1 MESYS
6 MDGVMA
12 IDMGTSNSCCVIWQG
27 DHPEVVNEQNGD
39 TVPSVVYVKD
49 GDMVFGTA
57 AEKQKGKPNC
67 LYEFKRILGL
77 NYNNP
82 LTQLYKEGWPFK
94 VEDVNGDN
102 IPRFIVDLTTG
113 RAEFTAGDMYA
124 VFIGYFKEL
133 AEKKAGHEITHVVLT
148 VPAHFNDIQ
157 RIQVKEAAES
167 LGLTV
172 IQLLNEPTAA
182 ALAYSVGN
190 YINHQKILVYDLGGG
205 TFDVTVMN
213 IDDKYEVLSS
223 TGDIHLGGADFTR
236 IMEGLIEDAI
246 REQMGADYQINEKQK
261 KKLMKSAE
269 KAKIELSTTMINADI
284 DVSEIVDDMPSVNI
298 SLAMFQ
304 KAIEPELQR
313 ALSTVTE
320 ALEAAKLGKED
331 INSVILIGGSS
342 YIPRIK
348 SDMEAFFPNAKMLE
362 SINRHTAVA
371 QGALYYAAI
380 KEGTVTSAQLFPEV
394 VSKEVAAGYVH
405 NLEDQASAT
414 PAQPVIPMPVPPV
427 QPVTP
432 VVPVPPTP
440 VPPTKPVQPIFMITG
455 VVAHHYV
462 LEQANDSV
470 YILIT
475 AGRPFGAKKEL
486 QLETMTDYQ
495 EEISIRI
502 AQGNNPHFSQ
512 NKYYCHLSIKDIPA
526 LPKGEVKVTL
536 SMKVN
541 KNGFVDFSA
550 ITDEGQ
556 PAEIE
561 MKNPLLQ
568 SAEAIRDNLEKIKKL
583 LAENKIKAAL
593 RGYNKELEKA
603 KKSLEKQGG
612 VMPAWLEE
620 EREWAQQPH
629 SAEEYRARRDSLKE
643 RMKNLPPVTPSTS
656 IPPPPPPP
664 GLDESISSI
673 PPPPSGLDE
682 SISSSY
688 VPVLSPVDA
697 IPLPPPV
704 DGDIPPLPL
713 DGDIPP
719 PPGLP
724 NPIPQAPFFPPSLP
738 ALPEN
743 MPLDPTP
750 MDNPIPPPPPPPA
763 PSARIPDIPFPHSD
777 TSMIP
782 PPPPPMIS
790 PVS

>member
-1 MESYS
+1 

-27 DHPEVVNEQNGD
+27 DKPEIVSDQNED
-39 TVPSVVYVKD
+39 FVPSVVFVND
-49 GDMVFGTA
+49 GNMVFGTA
-57 AEKQKGKPNC
+57 AERKKGVPNC

-94 VEDVNGDN
+94 VEDVDGDD

-133 AEKKAGHEITHVVLT
+133 AERKAGHEITHVVLT

-157 RIQVKEAAES
+157 RLQVKEAAES
-167 LGLTV
+167 CGLTV
-172 IQLLNEPTAA
+172 IQLMNEPTAA
-182 ALAYSVGN
+182 VLAYSVDN
-190 YINHQKILVYDLGGG
+190 DINHQKVLVYDLGGG

-213 IDDKYEVLSS
+213 IDNKYEVLSS

-261 KKLMKSAE
+261 KKLMKCAE
-269 KAKIELSTTMINADI
+269 KAKCELSTTMINADV
-284 DVSEIVDDMPSVNI
+284 DVSEIVDGTCFVNI

-342 YIPRIK
+342 YIPKIK
-348 SDMEAFFPNAKMLE
+348 SDMEAFFPNAKLLE

-380 KEGTVTSAQLFPEV
+380 KAGAVTSAQLFPEM
-394 VSKEVAAGYVH
+394 VSEEVAAGYVH
-405 NLEDQASAT
+405 NLEDQAS
-414 PAQPVIPMPVPPV
+414 
-427 QPVTP
+427 VTTDP
-432 VVPVPPTP
+432 LDTD
-440 VPPTKPVQPIFMITG
+440 IFISIG
-455 VVAHHYV
+455 LVADHYV

-541 KNGFVDFSA
+541 ESGYVNFSA

-561 MKNPLLQ
+561 MKNPLLKT
-568 SAEAIRDNLEKIKKL
+568 AETIKRNLEKIKKL
-583 LAENKIKAAL
+583 LEENKIKAAL

-629 SAEEYRARRDSLKE
+629 SVEEYRARCESLVE
-643 RMKNLPPVTPSTS
+643 RMKNLPPVTTPTS

-664 GLDESISSI
+664 GLDSSISSIPPPPPGLNESISSI
-673 PPPPSGLDE
+673 PPPPPPGLDE
-682 SISSSY
+682 SMSSSY
-688 VPVLSPVDA
+688 APVLSPVGA
-697 IPLPPPV
+697 IPLPLG
-704 DGDIPPLPL
+704 GDIPQ
-713 DGDIPP
+713 D
-719 PPGLP
+719 
-724 NPIPQAPFFPPSLP
+724 PFFPPP
-738 ALPEN
+738 PPTPEN
-743 MPLDPTP
+743 TPLDPTP
-750 MDNPIPPPPPPPA
+750 LDNPIPPPPPPPA

>member
-1 MESYS
+1 MLF
-6 MDGVMA
+6 G
-12 IDMGTSNSCCVIWQG
+12 
-27 DHPEVVNEQNGD
+27 
-39 TVPSVVYVKD
+39 SV
-49 GDMVFGTA
+49 

-94 VEDVNGDN
+94 VEDVDGDD
-102 IPRFIVDLTTG
+102 IPRFIVDFPSG
-113 RAEFTAGDMYA
+113 RAEFTAGVMYA
-124 VFIGYFKEL
+124 VFIGYFKQL

-172 IQLLNEPTAA
+172 IQLINEPTAA
-182 ALAYSVGN
+182 ALAYSVEN
-190 YINHQKILVYDLGGG
+190 SLNHQKVLVYDLGGG

-213 IDDKYEVLSS
+213 IDSKYEVLASE
-223 TGDIHLGGADFTR
+223 GDIHLGGADFTR

-246 REQMGADYQINEKQK
+246 RDQMGGDYQIDEKQK
-261 KKLMKSAE
+261 KKLMKRAE
-269 KAKIELSTTMINADI
+269 DAKIALSSGLINTDV
-284 DVSEIVDDMPSVNI
+284 DVSDIVDYMPSVNI

-304 KAIEPELQR
+304 MAIEPELQR

-320 ALEAAKLGKED
+320 ALEAARLTKED

-380 KEGTVTSAQLFPEV
+380 KKGVVTSAKLFPEV
-394 VSKEVAAGYVH
+394 VSEEVAAGYVH
-405 NLEDQASAT
+405 NLEDQASVLPAQPAQ
-414 PAQPVIPMPVPPV
+414 PAQPVIPPESAFRDIGLVPE
-427 QPVTP
+427 
-432 VVPVPPTP
+432 
-440 VPPTKPVQPIFMITG
+440 
-455 VVAHHYV
+455 HYV

-512 NKYYCHLSIKDIPA
+512 NEYYCHLSIKDIPA
-526 LPKGEVKVTL
+526 LPRGEVKVTL

-561 MKNPLLQ
+561 MKNPLLET
-568 SAEAIRDNLEKIKKL
+568 ADAIKNNLESIYKL

-593 RGYNKELEKA
+593 RDYNKELEKV

-620 EREWAQQPH
+620 EREWAQQQH

-656 IPPPPPPP
+656 IPPPPPPPGLDSSISSIPPPPPP

-724 NPIPQAPFFPPSLP
+724 NPIPQDPFFPPSLP

-750 MDNPIPPPPPPPA
+750 LDNPIPPPPPPA
-763 PSARIPDIPFPHSD
+763 LGSSIPDIPFPHSD

-790 PVS
+790 LVS

>member
-1 MESYS
+1 MIAVATQAIGFRRALKGTVYFTYFPFQMESYS

-94 VEDVNGDN
+94 VEDVDGDD

-172 IQLLNEPTAA
+172 IQLINEPTAA
-182 ALAYSVGN
+182 ALAYSVEN
-190 YINHQKILVYDLGGG
+190 SLNHQKVLVYDLGGG

-213 IDDKYEVLSS
+213 IDNKYEVLSS
-223 TGDIHLGGADFTR
+223 KGDIHLGGADFTR

-261 KKLMKSAE
+261 KKLMKCAE
-269 KAKIELSTTMINADI
+269 KAKIELSTGLLNTDI
-284 DVSEIVDDMPSVNI
+284 DVSEIVDDMPSVSI
-298 SLAMFQ
+298 SLAMFH
-304 KAIEPELQR
+304 KAIEPELKR

-342 YIPRIK
+342 LIPRIK
-348 SDMEAFFPNAKMLE
+348 TDMEAFFPNAKMLE

-380 KEGTVTSAQLFPEV
+380 KAGTVTSAQLFPEV
-394 VSKEVAAGYVH
+394 VSEEVAAGYVH
-405 NLEDQASAT
+405 NLEDQAS
-414 PAQPVIPMPVPPV
+414 
-427 QPVTP
+427 VTP
-432 VVPVPPTP
+432 VVPVPP
-440 VPPTKPVQPIFMITG
+440 VKPVEHVKPITEACQGIG
-455 VVAHHYV
+455 LVPVHYV

-470 YILIT
+470 CILIT

-502 AQGNNPHFSQ
+502 AQGNNPRFSQ
-512 NKYYCHLSIKDIPA
+512 NEYYCHLSIKDIPA

-541 KNGFVDFSA
+541 KNGYVDFSA

-561 MKNPLLQ
+561 MKNPLLEE
-568 SAEAIRDNLEKIKKL
+568 AEAIKRNLEKIKKL
-583 LAENKIKAAL
+583 LEENKIKAAL
-593 RGYNKELEKA
+593 RDYNKELEKA

-629 SAEEYRARRDSLKE
+629 SVEEYRARRESLVE
-643 RMKNLPPVTPSTS
+643 RMKNLPPVTTPTS
-656 IPPPPPPP
+656 
-664 GLDESISSI
+664 
-673 PPPPSGLDE
+673 
-682 SISSSY
+682 
-688 VPVLSPVDA
+688 
-697 IPLPPPV
+697 IPLPPPLY
-704 DGDIPPLPL
+704 GDIPPLPL
-713 DGDIPP
+713 GGDIP
-719 PPGLP
+719 
-724 NPIPQAPFFPPSLP
+724 QDPFFPPPPP
-738 ALPEN
+738 APVNTPLDPIPQDPFFPPPPPTPEN
-743 MPLDPTP
+743 TPLDPTP
-750 MDNPIPPPPPPPA
+750 LDNPIPPPTPPPA
-763 PSARIPDIPFPHSD
+763 PSARIPEIPFLHSD

>member
-1 MESYS
+1 
-6 MDGVMA
+6 
-12 IDMGTSNSCCVIWQG
+12 
-27 DHPEVVNEQNGD
+27 
-39 TVPSVVYVKD
+39 
-49 GDMVFGTA
+49 MVFGTA
-57 AEKQKGKPNC
+57 AERMKGVPNC

-94 VEDVNGDN
+94 VEDVDGDD

-133 AEKKAGHEITHVVLT
+133 AERKAGHEITHVVLT

-157 RIQVKEAAES
+157 RLQVKEAAES
-167 LGLTV
+167 CGLTV
-172 IQLLNEPTAA
+172 IQLMNEPTAA
-182 ALAYSVGN
+182 VLAYSVDN
-190 YINHQKILVYDLGGG
+190 DINHQKVLVYDLGGG

-213 IDDKYEVLSS
+213 IDNKYEVLSS

-261 KKLMKSAE
+261 KKLMKCAE
-269 KAKIELSTTMINADI
+269 KAKCELSTTMINADV
-284 DVSEIVDDMPSVNI
+284 DVSEIVDGTCFVNI

-348 SDMEAFFPNAKMLE
+348 TDMEAFFPNAKLLE

-380 KEGTVTSAQLFPEV
+380 KTGTVTSAKLFPEM
-394 VSKEVAAGYVH
+394 VSEEVAAGYVH
-405 NLEDQASAT
+405 NLEDQAS
-414 PAQPVIPMPVPPV
+414 
-427 QPVTP
+427 VT
-432 VVPVPPTP
+432 TDQLD
-440 VPPTKPVQPIFMITG
+440 TDIFISIG
-455 VVAHHYV
+455 LVADHYV

-541 KNGFVDFSA
+541 ESGYVNFSA

-568 SAEAIRDNLEKIKKL
+568 SAETIKRNLEKIKKL
-583 LAENKIKAAL
+583 LEENKIKAAL
-593 RGYNKELEKA
+593 RDYNKELEKA

-629 SAEEYRARRDSLKE
+629 SVEEYRARRESLVE
-643 RMKNLPPVTPSTS
+643 RMKNLPPVTPSPFIPPPPPPPGLDSSISS
-656 IPPPPPPP
+656 IPPPPPDLNESISSIPPPPPP
-664 GLDESISSI
+664 GLDESISS
-673 PPPPSGLDE
+673 SCF
-682 SISSSY
+682 
-688 VPVLSPVDA
+688 PVFSPVGA
-697 IPLPPPV
+697 IPLPLG
-704 DGDIPPLPL
+704 GDIPQ
-713 DGDIPP
+713 D
-719 PPGLP
+719 
-724 NPIPQAPFFPPSLP
+724 PFFPPPPP
-738 ALPEN
+738 APVN
-743 MPLDPTP
+743 TPLDPIP

-763 PSARIPDIPFPHSD
+763 PGARIPEIPFPHSD
-777 TSMIP
+777 TSMVP
-782 PPPPPMIS
+782 PPLPTIS

>member
-1 MESYS
+1 
-6 MDGVMA
+6 
-12 IDMGTSNSCCVIWQG
+12 
-27 DHPEVVNEQNGD
+27 
-39 TVPSVVYVKD
+39 
-49 GDMVFGTA
+49 MVFGTA
-57 AEKQKGKPNC
+57 AERKKGVPNC

-94 VEDVNGDN
+94 VEDVDGDN
-102 IPRFIVDLTTG
+102 IPRFIVDFPSG
-113 RAEFTAGDMYA
+113 RAEFTAGVMYA

-133 AEKKAGHEITHVVLT
+133 AEKKAGHKITHVVLT

-182 ALAYSVGN
+182 ALAYSVEN
-190 YINHQKILVYDLGGG
+190 SLNHQKVLVYDLGGG

-223 TGDIHLGGADFTR
+223 EGDIHLGGADFTR
-236 IMEGLIEDAI
+236 IMEGLFEDAI

-261 KKLMKSAE
+261 KTLMKCAE
-269 KAKIELSTTMINADI
+269 EAKIELSTGVLSTYV
-284 DVSEIVDDMPSVNI
+284 DVSEIMDVPSVNI

-320 ALEAAKLGKED
+320 ALEAAKLTKDD
-331 INSVILIGGSS
+331 ISSVILIGGSS

-348 SDMEAFFPNAKMLE
+348 SDMQAFFPNAKMLE

-380 KEGTVTSAQLFPEV
+380 KAGVVTSAQLFPEV
-394 VSKEVAAGYVH
+394 VSEEVAAGYVH
-405 NLEDQASAT
+405 NLEDQASA
-414 PAQPVIPMPVPPV
+414 PPPKPVL
-427 QPVTP
+427 P
-432 VVPVPPTP
+432 VVPDPSVKPNTEDFTGTGLVPE
-440 VPPTKPVQPIFMITG
+440 
-455 VVAHHYV
+455 HYV
-462 LEQANDSV
+462 LEQADDSV

-486 QLETMTDYQ
+486 QLETITDYQ

-502 AQGNNPHFSQ
+502 AQGNNPRFSQ
-512 NKYYCHLSIKDIPA
+512 NMYYCHLSIKDIPA

-541 KNGFVDFSA
+541 KNGYVDFSA

-561 MKNPLLQ
+561 MKNPLLK
-568 SAEAIRDNLEKIKKL
+568 SAETIKRNLEKIKKL

-593 RGYNKELEKA
+593 RDYNKELEKA

-629 SAEEYRARRDSLKE
+629 SVEEYRARRESLVE
-643 RMKNLPPVTPSTS
+643 RMKNLPPVTPSPFIPPPPPPGLDSSISS
-656 IPPPPPPP
+656 IPPPPPGLNESISSIPPPPPP
-664 GLDESISSI
+664 GLDESISS
-673 PPPPSGLDE
+673 SCF
-682 SISSSY
+682 
-688 VPVLSPVDA
+688 PVFSPVGA
-697 IPLPPPV
+697 IPLPLG
-704 DGDIPPLPL
+704 GDIPQ
-713 DGDIPP
+713 D
-719 PPGLP
+719 
-724 NPIPQAPFFPPSLP
+724 PFFPPPPPVPVNTPLDP
-738 ALPEN
+738 IPQDPFFPPPPPVPVN
-743 MPLDPTP
+743 TPLDPTP
-750 MDNPIPPPPPPPA
+750 MDNPIPPPPPPPV
-763 PSARIPDIPFPHSD
+763 PGARIPEIPFSHSD
-777 TSMIP
+777 TSMVP
-782 PPPPPMIS
+782 PPLPTIS

>member
-94 VEDVNGDN
+94 VEDVDGDN
-102 IPRFIVDLTTG
+102 IPRFIIDFPSG
-113 RAEFTAGDMYA
+113 RAEFTAGVMYA

-133 AEKKAGHEITHVVLT
+133 AERKAGHEITHVVLT

-261 KKLMKSAE
+261 KKLMKCAE

-284 DVSEIVDDMPSVNI
+284 DVSEIVGDMPSVNI

-348 SDMEAFFPNAKMLE
+348 SDMEAFFPNAKLLE

-380 KEGTVTSAQLFPEV
+380 KADVVTSEQLFPEV
-394 VSKEVAAGYVH
+394 VSEEVAAGYVH
-405 NLEDQASAT
+405 NLEDQASA
-414 PAQPVIPMPVPPV
+414 PPPK
-427 QPVTP
+427 PVTP
-432 VVPVPPTP
+432 KLVPLVVPDPPDEPGTEDFIGGGLVPE
-440 VPPTKPVQPIFMITG
+440 
-455 VVAHHYV
+455 HYV

-541 KNGFVDFSA
+541 ESGYVNFSA

-561 MKNPLLQ
+561 MKNPLLK
-568 SAEAIRDNLEKIKKL
+568 SAETIKRNLEKIKKL

-593 RGYNKELEKA
+593 RDYNKELEKA

-629 SAEEYRARRDSLKE
+629 SVEEYRARRESLVE
-643 RMKNLPPVTPSTS
+643 RMKNLPPVTPSPFIPPPPPPSGLGESISS
-656 IPPPPPPP
+656 IPPPPPGLNESMSSIPPPPPP
-664 GLDESISSI
+664 GLDESISS
-673 PPPPSGLDE
+673 SCF
-682 SISSSY
+682 
-688 VPVLSPVDA
+688 PVFSPVGA
-697 IPLPPPV
+697 IPLPLG
-704 DGDIPPLPL
+704 GDIPQ
-713 DGDIPP
+713 D
-719 PPGLP
+719 
-724 NPIPQAPFFPPSLP
+724 PFFPPP
-738 ALPEN
+738 PPVPVN
-743 MPLDPTP
+743 TPLDPTP
-750 MDNPIPPPPPPPA
+750 MDNPIPPPPPPPV
-763 PSARIPDIPFPHSD
+763 PGARIPEIPFSHSD
-777 TSMIP
+777 TSMVP
-782 PPPPPMIS
+782 PPLPTIS

>member
-1 MESYS
+1 

-27 DHPEVVNEQNGD
+27 DKPEIVSDQNED
-39 TVPSVVYVKD
+39 FVPSVVFVND
-49 GDMVFGTA
+49 GNMVFGTA
-57 AEKQKGKPNC
+57 AERKKGVPNC

-94 VEDVNGDN
+94 VEDVDGDD

-133 AEKKAGHEITHVVLT
+133 AERKAGHEITHVVLT

-157 RIQVKEAAES
+157 RLQVKEAAES
-167 LGLTV
+167 CGLTV
-172 IQLLNEPTAA
+172 IQLMNEPTAA
-182 ALAYSVGN
+182 VLAYSVDN
-190 YINHQKILVYDLGGG
+190 DINHQKVLVYDLGGG

-213 IDDKYEVLSS
+213 IDNKYEVLSS

-261 KKLMKSAE
+261 KKLMKCAE
-269 KAKIELSTTMINADI
+269 KAKCELSTTMINADV
-284 DVSEIVDDMPSVNI
+284 DVSEIVDGTCFVNI

-348 SDMEAFFPNAKMLE
+348 SDMEAFFPNAKLLE

-380 KEGTVTSAQLFPEV
+380 KTGTVTSAKLFPEM
-394 VSKEVAAGYVH
+394 VSEEVAAGYVH
-405 NLEDQASAT
+405 NLEDQAS
-414 PAQPVIPMPVPPV
+414 
-427 QPVTP
+427 VTTDP
-432 VVPVPPTP
+432 LDTD
-440 VPPTKPVQPIFMITG
+440 IFISIG
-455 VVAHHYV
+455 LVADHYV

-541 KNGFVDFSA
+541 ESGYVNFSA

-561 MKNPLLQ
+561 MKNPLLK
-568 SAEAIRDNLEKIKKL
+568 SAETIKRNLEKIKKL
-583 LAENKIKAAL
+583 LEENKIKAAL

-629 SAEEYRARRDSLKE
+629 SVEEYKARCESLVE
-643 RMKNLPPVTPSTS
+643 RMKNLPPVTTPTS
-656 IPPPPPPP
+656 
-664 GLDESISSI
+664 
-673 PPPPSGLDE
+673 
-682 SISSSY
+682 
-688 VPVLSPVDA
+688 
-697 IPLPPPV
+697 IPLPPPLY
-704 DGDIPPLPL
+704 GDIPPLPL
-713 DGDIPP
+713 GGDIP
-719 PPGLP
+719 
-724 NPIPQAPFFPPSLP
+724 QDPFFPPPPP
-738 ALPEN
+738 APVNTPLDPIPQDPFFPPPPPTPEN
-743 MPLDPTP
+743 TPLDPTP
-750 MDNPIPPPPPPPA
+750 LDNPIPPPPPPPA
-763 PSARIPDIPFPHSD
+763 PSARILDIPFPHSD

>member
-1 MESYS
+1 MLF
-6 MDGVMA
+6 G
-12 IDMGTSNSCCVIWQG
+12 
-27 DHPEVVNEQNGD
+27 
-39 TVPSVVYVKD
+39 SV
-49 GDMVFGTA
+49 

-94 VEDVNGDN
+94 VEDVDGDD
-102 IPRFIVDLTTG
+102 IPRFIVDFPSG
-113 RAEFTAGDMYA
+113 RAEFTAGVMYA
-124 VFIGYFKEL
+124 VFIGYFKQL

-172 IQLLNEPTAA
+172 IQLINEPTAA
-182 ALAYSVGN
+182 ALAYSVEN
-190 YINHQKILVYDLGGG
+190 SLNHQKVLVYDLGGG

-213 IDDKYEVLSS
+213 IDNKYEVLSS

-236 IMEGLIEDAI
+236 ILEGLIEDAI
-246 REQMGADYQINEKQK
+246 RDQMGGDYQIDEKQK
-261 KKLMKSAE
+261 KKLMKRAE
-269 KAKIELSTTMINADI
+269 DAKIALSSGLINTDV
-284 DVSEIVDDMPSVNI
+284 DVSDIVDYMPSVNI

-304 KAIEPELQR
+304 MAIEPELQR

-320 ALEAAKLGKED
+320 ALEAARLTKED

-380 KEGTVTSAQLFPEV
+380 KKGVVTSAKLFPEV
-394 VSKEVAAGYVH
+394 VSEEVAAGYVH
-405 NLEDQASAT
+405 NLEDQASVLPAQPAQ
-414 PAQPVIPMPVPPV
+414 PAQPVIPPESAFRDIGLVPE
-427 QPVTP
+427 
-432 VVPVPPTP
+432 
-440 VPPTKPVQPIFMITG
+440 
-455 VVAHHYV
+455 HYV

-512 NKYYCHLSIKDIPA
+512 NEYYCHLSIKDIPA
-526 LPKGEVKVTL
+526 LPRGEVKVTL

-561 MKNPLLQ
+561 MKNPLLET
-568 SAEAIRDNLEKIKKL
+568 ADAIKNNLESIYKL

-593 RGYNKELEKA
+593 RDYNKELEKA

-664 GLDESISSI
+664 GLDSSISSIPPPPPPGLDESISSI

-724 NPIPQAPFFPPSLP
+724 NPIPQDPFFPPSLP

-750 MDNPIPPPPPPPA
+750 LDNPIPPPPPPA
-763 PSARIPDIPFPHSD
+763 LGSSIPDIPFPHSD

-790 PVS
+790 LVS

>member
-39 TVPSVVYVKD
+39 TVPSVVFVKD

-94 VEDVNGDN
+94 VEDVDGDN
-102 IPRFIVDLTTG
+102 IPRFIIDFPSG
-113 RAEFTAGDMYA
+113 RAEFTAGVMYA
-124 VFIGYFKEL
+124 VFIGYFKQL

-182 ALAYSVGN
+182 ALAYSVEN
-190 YINHQKILVYDLGGG
+190 SLNHQKVLVYDLGGG

-213 IDDKYEVLSS
+213 IDSKYEVLASE
-223 TGDIHLGGADFTR
+223 GDIHLGGADFTR

-261 KKLMKSAE
+261 KKLMKCAE
-269 KAKIELSTTMINADI
+269 EAKITLSTDVLSTDV
-284 DVSEIVDDMPSVNI
+284 DVSEIVNYMPSVNI
-298 SLAMFQ
+298 SRSMFER
-304 KAIEPELQR
+304 AIESELQR

-320 ALEAAKLGKED
+320 ALEAAKLGKDD

-342 YIPRIK
+342 LIPRIK
-348 SDMEAFFPNAKMLE
+348 TDMEAFFPNAKMLE

-380 KEGTVTSAQLFPEV
+380 KAGVVTSAQLFPEV
-394 VSKEVAAGYVH
+394 VSEEVAAGYVH
-405 NLEDQASAT
+405 NLEDQASVT
-414 PAQPVIPMPVPPV
+414 PPQPVIPE
-427 QPVTP
+427 PVTP
-432 VVPVPPTP
+432 VTP
-440 VPPTKPVQPIFMITG
+440 VEPVESVTDVFQRIG
-455 VVAHHYV
+455 LVKDHYV

-541 KNGFVDFSA
+541 ENGFVDFSA

-561 MKNPLLQ
+561 MKNPLLK
-568 SAEAIRDNLEKIKKL
+568 SAETIKRNLEKIKKL

-612 VMPAWLEE
+612 AMPAWLEE

-629 SAEEYRARRDSLKE
+629 SVEEYRARCESLVE
-643 RMKNLPPVTPSTS
+643 RMKNLPPVTPSPFIPPPPPPPGLDSGLDEPISS
-656 IPPPPPPP
+656 IPPPPPP
-664 GLDESISSI
+664 GLDESISS
-673 PPPPSGLDE
+673 
-682 SISSSY
+682 
-688 VPVLSPVDA
+688 A
-697 IPLPPPV
+697 IPLPLG
-704 DGDIPPLPL
+704 GDIPQ
-713 DGDIPP
+713 D
-719 PPGLP
+719 
-724 NPIPQAPFFPPSLP
+724 PFFPPPPP
-738 ALPEN
+738 APVNTPLDPIPQDPFFPPPPPTPEN
-743 MPLDPTP
+743 TPLDPTP
-750 MDNPIPPPPPPPA
+750 LDNPIPPPPPPA
-763 PSARIPDIPFPHSD
+763 LGSSIPDIPFPHSD
-777 TSMIP
+777 TS
-782 PPPPPMIS
+782 
-790 PVS
+790 

>member
-1 MESYS
+1 MESYN

-49 GDMVFGTA
+49 GDMLFGSV

-82 LTQLYKEGWPFK
+82 LTQLYKKGWPFK
-94 VEDVNGDN
+94 VEDVDGDD
-102 IPRFIVDLTTG
+102 IPRFIIDFPSG
-113 RAEFTAGDMYA
+113 RAEFTAGVMYA
-124 VFIGYFKEL
+124 VFIGYFKQL

-182 ALAYSVGN
+182 ALAYSVEN
-190 YINHQKILVYDLGGG
+190 SLNHQKVLVYDLGGG

-213 IDDKYEVLSS
+213 IDSKYEVLASE
-223 TGDIHLGGADFTR
+223 GDIHLGGADFTR

-261 KKLMKSAE
+261 KKLMKCAE
-269 KAKIELSTTMINADI
+269 EAKITLSTDVLNADV
-284 DVSEIVDDMPSVNI
+284 DVSEIVDYMPSVNI
-298 SLAMFQ
+298 SRSMFER
-304 KAIEPELQR
+304 AIEPELQR

-320 ALEAAKLGKED
+320 ALEAAKLGKDD

-348 SDMEAFFPNAKMLE
+348 TDMEAFFPNANLLE
-362 SINRHTAVA
+362 NINRHTAVA

-380 KEGTVTSAQLFPEV
+380 KARVVTSAQLFPEV
-394 VSKEVAAGYVH
+394 VSEEVAAGYVH
-405 NLEDQASAT
+405 NLEDQASVT
-414 PAQPVIPMPVPPV
+414 PPKPVIPE
-427 QPVTP
+427 PVTP
-432 VVPVPPTP
+432 V
-440 VPPTKPVQPIFMITG
+440 KPVEPVESVESVTDVFQRIG
-455 VVAHHYV
+455 LVKDNYV

-512 NKYYCHLSIKDIPA
+512 NEYYCHLSIKDIPA
-526 LPKGEVKVTL
+526 LPRGEVKVTL

-561 MKNPLLQ
+561 MKNPLLET
-568 SAEAIRDNLEKIKKL
+568 ADAIKNNLESIYKL

-593 RGYNKELEKA
+593 RDYNKELEKA

-629 SAEEYRARRDSLKE
+629 SVEEYRARRESLVE
-643 RMKNLPPVTPSTS
+643 RMKNLPPVTPSPFIPPPPPPSGLDSSISS
-656 IPPPPPPP
+656 IPPPPPDLNESMSSIPPPPPP
-664 GLDESISSI
+664 GLDESISS
-673 PPPPSGLDE
+673 SCF
-682 SISSSY
+682 
-688 VPVLSPVDA
+688 PVFSPVGA
-697 IPLPPPV
+697 IPLPLG
-704 DGDIPPLPL
+704 GDIPQ
-713 DGDIPP
+713 D
-719 PPGLP
+719 
-724 NPIPQAPFFPPSLP
+724 PFFPPP
-738 ALPEN
+738 PPVPVN
-743 MPLDPTP
+743 TPLDPTP
-750 MDNPIPPPPPPPA
+750 MDNPIPPPPPPLP
-763 PSARIPDIPFPHSD
+763 
-777 TSMIP
+777 T
-782 PPPPPMIS
+782 IS

>member
-1 MESYS
+1 
-6 MDGVMA
+6 
-12 IDMGTSNSCCVIWQG
+12 
-27 DHPEVVNEQNGD
+27 
-39 TVPSVVYVKD
+39 
-49 GDMVFGTA
+49 MVFGTA
-57 AEKQKGKPNC
+57 AERKKGVPNC

-94 VEDVNGDN
+94 VEDVDGDD

-133 AEKKAGHEITHVVLT
+133 AERKAGHEITHVVLT

-157 RIQVKEAAES
+157 RLQVKEAAES
-167 LGLTV
+167 CGLTV
-172 IQLLNEPTAA
+172 IQLMNEPTAA
-182 ALAYSVGN
+182 VLAYSVDN
-190 YINHQKILVYDLGGG
+190 DINHQKVLVYDLGGG

-213 IDDKYEVLSS
+213 IDNKYEVLSS
-223 TGDIHLGGADFTR
+223 TGDIHL
-236 IMEGLIEDAI
+236 DAI

-261 KKLMKSAE
+261 KKLMKCAE
-269 KAKIELSTTMINADI
+269 KAKCELSTTMINADV
-284 DVSEIVDDMPSVNI
+284 DVSEIVDGTCFVNI

-348 SDMEAFFPNAKMLE
+348 SDMEAFFPNAKLLE

-380 KEGTVTSAQLFPEV
+380 KTGTVTSAKLFPEM
-394 VSKEVAAGYVH
+394 VSEEVAAGYVH
-405 NLEDQASAT
+405 NLEDQAS
-414 PAQPVIPMPVPPV
+414 
-427 QPVTP
+427 VTTDP
-432 VVPVPPTP
+432 LDTD
-440 VPPTKPVQPIFMITG
+440 IFISIG
-455 VVAHHYV
+455 LVADHYV

-541 KNGFVDFSA
+541 ESGYVNFSA

-561 MKNPLLQ
+561 MKNPLLK
-568 SAEAIRDNLEKIKKL
+568 SAETIKRNLEKIKKL
-583 LAENKIKAAL
+583 LEENKIKAAL

-629 SAEEYRARRDSLKE
+629 SVEEYKARCESLVE
-643 RMKNLPPVTPSTS
+643 RMKNLPPVTTPTS
-656 IPPPPPPP
+656 
-664 GLDESISSI
+664 
-673 PPPPSGLDE
+673 
-682 SISSSY
+682 
-688 VPVLSPVDA
+688 
-697 IPLPPPV
+697 IPLPPPLY
-704 DGDIPPLPL
+704 GDIPPLPL
-713 DGDIPP
+713 GGDIP
-719 PPGLP
+719 
-724 NPIPQAPFFPPSLP
+724 QDPFFPPPPP
-738 ALPEN
+738 APVNTPLDPIPQDPFFPPPPPTPEN
-743 MPLDPTP
+743 TPLDPTP
-750 MDNPIPPPPPPPA
+750 LDNPIPPPPPPPA
-763 PSARIPDIPFPHSD
+763 PSARILDIPFPHSD

-782 PPPPPMIS
+782 PPPPPMI
-790 PVS
+790 

>member
-27 DHPEVVNEQNGD
+27 DKPEIVSDQNED
-39 TVPSVVYVKD
+39 FVPSVVFVKD
-49 GDMVFGTA
+49 GEMVFGTA
-57 AEKQKGKPNC
+57 AERKKGVPNC

-94 VEDVNGDN
+94 VEDVDGDD

-133 AEKKAGHEITHVVLT
+133 AERKAGHEITHVVLT

-157 RIQVKEAAES
+157 RLQVKEAAES
-167 LGLTV
+167 CGLTV
-172 IQLLNEPTAA
+172 IQLMNEPTAA
-182 ALAYSVGN
+182 VLAYSVDN
-190 YINHQKILVYDLGGG
+190 DINHQKVLVYDLGGG

-213 IDDKYEVLSS
+213 IDNKYEVLSS

-261 KKLMKSAE
+261 KKLMKCAE
-269 KAKIELSTTMINADI
+269 KAKCELSTTMINADV
-284 DVSEIVDDMPSVNI
+284 DVSEIVDGTCFVNI

-348 SDMEAFFPNAKMLE
+348 SDMEAFFPNAKLLE

-380 KEGTVTSAQLFPEV
+380 KAGAVTSAQLFPEM
-394 VSKEVAAGYVH
+394 VSEEVAAGYVH
-405 NLEDQASAT
+405 NLEDQAS
-414 PAQPVIPMPVPPV
+414 
-427 QPVTP
+427 VTTDP
-432 VVPVPPTP
+432 LDTD
-440 VPPTKPVQPIFMITG
+440 IFISIG
-455 VVAHHYV
+455 LVADHYV

-486 QLETMTDYQ
+486 QLETITDYQ

-541 KNGFVDFSA
+541 ESGYVNFSA

-561 MKNPLLQ
+561 MKNPLLK
-568 SAEAIRDNLEKIKKL
+568 SAETIKRNLEKIKKL
-583 LAENKIKAAL
+583 LEENKIKAAL

-629 SAEEYRARRDSLKE
+629 SVEEYKARCESLVE
-643 RMKNLPPVTPSTS
+643 RMKNLPPVTTPTS
-656 IPPPPPPP
+656 
-664 GLDESISSI
+664 
-673 PPPPSGLDE
+673 
-682 SISSSY
+682 
-688 VPVLSPVDA
+688 
-697 IPLPPPV
+697 IPLPPPLY
-704 DGDIPPLPL
+704 GDIPPLPL
-713 DGDIPP
+713 GGDIP
-719 PPGLP
+719 
-724 NPIPQAPFFPPSLP
+724 QDPFFPPPPP
-738 ALPEN
+738 APVNTPLDPIPQDPFFPPPPPTPEN
-743 MPLDPTP
+743 TPLDPTP
-750 MDNPIPPPPPPPA
+750 LDNPIPPPPPPPA

>member
-27 DHPEVVNEQNGD
+27 DKPEIVSDQNED
-39 TVPSVVYVKD
+39 FVPSVVFVND
-49 GDMVFGTA
+49 GNMVFGTA
-57 AEKQKGKPNC
+57 AERKKGVPNC

-94 VEDVNGDN
+94 VEDVDGDD

-133 AEKKAGHEITHVVLT
+133 AERKAGHEITHVVLT

-157 RIQVKEAAES
+157 RLQVKEAAES
-167 LGLTV
+167 CGLTV
-172 IQLLNEPTAA
+172 IQLMNEPTAA
-182 ALAYSVGN
+182 VLAYSVDN
-190 YINHQKILVYDLGGG
+190 DINHQKVLVYDLGGG

-213 IDDKYEVLSS
+213 IDNKYEVLSS

-261 KKLMKSAE
+261 KKLMKCAE
-269 KAKIELSTTMINADI
+269 KAKCELSTTMINADV
-284 DVSEIVDDMPSVNI
+284 DVSEIVDGTCFVNI

-342 YIPRIK
+342 YIPKIK
-348 SDMEAFFPNAKMLE
+348 SDMEAFFPNAKLLE

-380 KEGTVTSAQLFPEV
+380 KAGAVTSAQLFPEM
-394 VSKEVAAGYVH
+394 VSEEVAAGYVH
-405 NLEDQASAT
+405 NLEDQAS
-414 PAQPVIPMPVPPV
+414 
-427 QPVTP
+427 VTTDP
-432 VVPVPPTP
+432 LDTD
-440 VPPTKPVQPIFMITG
+440 IFISIG
-455 VVAHHYV
+455 LVADHYV

-541 KNGFVDFSA
+541 ESGYVNFSA

-568 SAEAIRDNLEKIKKL
+568 SAEAIRDNLENIGRL
-583 LAENKIKAAL
+583 MEENKIKAAL
-593 RGYNKELEKA
+593 RDYNKELEKA

-629 SAEEYRARRDSLKE
+629 SVEEYRARCESLVE
-643 RMKNLPPVTPSTS
+643 RMKNLPPVTTPTS

-664 GLDESISSI
+664 GLDSSISSI
-673 PPPPSGLDE
+673 PPPPPGLNESMSSIPPPPPPGLDE
-682 SISSSY
+682 SMSSSY
-688 VPVLSPVDA
+688 APVLSPVGA
-697 IPLPPPV
+697 IPLPLG
-704 DGDIPPLPL
+704 GDIPQ
-713 DGDIPP
+713 D
-719 PPGLP
+719 
-724 NPIPQAPFFPPSLP
+724 PFFPPP
-738 ALPEN
+738 PPTPEN
-743 MPLDPTP
+743 TPLDPTP
-750 MDNPIPPPPPPPA
+750 MDNPIPPPPPPA
-763 PSARIPDIPFPHSD
+763 LGSRIPDIPFPRSD
-777 TSMIP
+777 TSMVP
-782 PPPPPMIS
+782 PPLPTIS

>member
-27 DHPEVVNEQNGD
+27 NHPEVVNEQSGD
-39 TVPSVVYVKD
+39 VVPSVVLVKD

-57 AEKQKGKPNC
+57 AVKYKGKPNC

-94 VEDVNGDN
+94 VEDVDGDN
-102 IPRFIVDLTTG
+102 IPRFIIDFPSG
-113 RAEFTAGDMYA
+113 RAEFTAGVMYA
-124 VFIGYFKEL
+124 VFIGYFKQL

-172 IQLLNEPTAA
+172 IQLINEPTAA
-182 ALAYSVGN
+182 ALAYSVEN
-190 YINHQKILVYDLGGG
+190 SLNHQKVLVYDLGGG

-213 IDDKYEVLSS
+213 IDNKYEVLSS
-223 TGDIHLGGADFTR
+223 EGDIHLGGADFTR

-246 REQMGADYQINEKQK
+246 REQMGGDYQINEKQK
-261 KKLMKSAE
+261 KKLMKCAE
-269 KAKIELSTTMINADI
+269 EAKIELSTGVLSTYV
-284 DVSEIVDDMPSVNI
+284 DVSEIVNDTCFVNI
-298 SLAMFQ
+298 SLAMFE

-320 ALEAAKLGKED
+320 ALEAAKLTKDD

-348 SDMEAFFPNAKMLE
+348 SDMEAFFPNAKLLE
-362 SINRHTAVA
+362 NINRHTAVA

-380 KEGTVTSAQLFPEV
+380 KTGVVTSAQLFPEV
-394 VSKEVAAGYVH
+394 VSEEVAAGYVH
-405 NLEDQASAT
+405 NLEDQAIVPT
-414 PAQPVIPMPVPPV
+414 AQSGTSDPPDTEV
-427 QPVTP
+427 FINIGLVND
-432 VVPVPPTP
+432 
-440 VPPTKPVQPIFMITG
+440 
-455 VVAHHYV
+455 HYV

-502 AQGNNPHFSQ
+502 AQGNNPRFSQ
-512 NKYYCHLSIKDIPA
+512 NDYYCHLSIKDIPA
-526 LPKGEVKVTL
+526 LPRGEVKVTL

-541 KNGFVDFSA
+541 KSGYVDFSA

-568 SAEAIRDNLEKIKKL
+568 SPEAIKRNLENIYKL

-593 RGYNKELEKA
+593 RDYNKELVKA
-603 KKSLEKQGG
+603 EKSLEKQGG
-612 VMPAWLEE
+612 AMPAWLEE
-620 EREWAQQPH
+620 EKQWAQQPH
-629 SAEEYRARRDSLKE
+629 SVEEYKARRESLKE
-643 RMKNLPPVTPSTS
+643 RMKNLPPVTTSTS
-656 IPPPPPPP
+656 IPPPPPPS

-673 PPPPSGLDE
+673 PPPPPSGLNE
-682 SISSSY
+682 SISSI
-688 VPVLSPVDA
+688 PSP
-697 IPLPPPV
+697 PCSHL
-704 DGDIPPLPL
+704 
-713 DGDIPP
+713 
-719 PPGLP
+719 
-724 NPIPQAPFFPPSLP
+724 
-738 ALPEN
+738 
-743 MPLDPTP
+743 
-750 MDNPIPPPPPPPA
+750 
-763 PSARIPDIPFPHSD
+763 
-777 TSMIP
+777 
-782 PPPPPMIS
+782 
-790 PVS
+790 

>member
-27 DHPEVVNEQNGD
+27 DHPAVVNEQNGD

-49 GDMVFGTA
+49 GDMLFGSV

-94 VEDVNGDN
+94 VEDVDGDD
-102 IPRFIVDLTTG
+102 IPRFIVDFPSG
-113 RAEFTAGDMYA
+113 RAEFTAGVMYA
-124 VFIGYFKEL
+124 VFIGYFKQL

-172 IQLLNEPTAA
+172 IQLINEPTAA
-182 ALAYSVGN
+182 ALAYSVEN
-190 YINHQKILVYDLGGG
+190 SLNHQKVLVYDLGGG

-213 IDDKYEVLSS
+213 IDNKYEVLSS
-223 TGDIHLGGADFTR
+223 KGDIHLGGADFTR
-236 IMEGLIEDAI
+236 ILEGLIEDAI
-246 REQMGADYQINEKQK
+246 RDQMGADYQINEKQK
-261 KKLMKSAE
+261 KKLMKCAE
-269 KAKIELSTTMINADI
+269 KAKIELSTGLLSTDI
-284 DVSEIVDDMPSVNI
+284 DVSEIVGDMPSVNI
-298 SLAMFQ
+298 SRTVFH

-320 ALEAAKLGKED
+320 ALEAAKLTKED

-380 KEGTVTSAQLFPEV
+380 KKGVVTSAKLFPEV
-394 VSKEVAAGYVH
+394 VSEEVAAGYVH
-405 NLEDQASAT
+405 NLEDQASVLPAQPAQ
-414 PAQPVIPMPVPPV
+414 PAQPVIPPESAFRDIGLVPE
-427 QPVTP
+427 
-432 VVPVPPTP
+432 
-440 VPPTKPVQPIFMITG
+440 
-455 VVAHHYV
+455 HYV

-512 NKYYCHLSIKDIPA
+512 NEYYCHLSIKDIPA
-526 LPKGEVKVTL
+526 LPRGEVKVTL

-561 MKNPLLQ
+561 MKNPLLET
-568 SAEAIRDNLEKIKKL
+568 ADAIKNNLESIYKL

-593 RGYNKELEKA
+593 RDYNKELEK
-603 KKSLEKQGG
+603 
-612 VMPAWLEE
+612 E
-620 EREWAQQPH
+620 EREWAQQQH

-724 NPIPQAPFFPPSLP
+724 NPIPQDPFFPPSLP

-750 MDNPIPPPPPPPA
+750 LDNPIPPPPPPA
-763 PSARIPDIPFPHSD
+763 LGSSIPDIPFPHSD

-790 PVS
+790 LVS

>member
-1 MESYS
+1 MLF
-6 MDGVMA
+6 G
-12 IDMGTSNSCCVIWQG
+12 
-27 DHPEVVNEQNGD
+27 
-39 TVPSVVYVKD
+39 SV
-49 GDMVFGTA
+49 

-94 VEDVNGDN
+94 VEDVDGDD
-102 IPRFIVDLTTG
+102 IPRFIVDFPSG
-113 RAEFTAGDMYA
+113 RAEFTSGDMYA

-172 IQLLNEPTAA
+172 IQLINEPTAA
-182 ALAYSVGN
+182 ALAYSVEN
-190 YINHQKILVYDLGGG
+190 SLNHQKVLVYDLGGG

-213 IDDKYEVLSS
+213 IDNKYEVLSS

-269 KAKIELSTTMINADI
+269 KAKIELSTGLLNTDV
-284 DVSEIVDDMPSVNI
+284 DVSEIVDDVPSVNI
-298 SLAMFQ
+298 SLAMFER
-304 KAIEPELQR
+304 AIEPELQR

-320 ALEAAKLGKED
+320 ALEAAKLTKED

-342 YIPRIK
+342 YISRIK
-348 SDMEAFFPNAKMLE
+348 SDMEAFFPNAKLLE

-380 KEGTVTSAQLFPEV
+380 KVGVVTSAKLFPEV
-394 VSKEVAAGYVH
+394 VSEEVAAGYVH
-405 NLEDQASAT
+405 NLEDQASVTA
-414 PAQPVIPMPVPPV
+414 AQPVIPEPVPPVEPIVPLMPVTPPV

-432 VVPVPPTP
+432 VKPIESVTKACQGIGLVPE
-440 VPPTKPVQPIFMITG
+440 
-455 VVAHHYV
+455 HYV

-512 NKYYCHLSIKDIPA
+512 NMYYCHLSIKDIPA

-541 KNGFVDFSA
+541 ENGFVDFSA

-561 MKNPLLQ
+561 MKNPLLK
-568 SAEAIRDNLEKIKKL
+568 SAETIKRNLEKIKKL
-583 LAENKIKAAL
+583 LEENKIKAAL

-629 SAEEYRARRDSLKE
+629 SVEEYRARCESLVE
-643 RMKNLPPVTPSTS
+643 RMKNLPPVTTPTS
-656 IPPPPPPP
+656 
-664 GLDESISSI
+664 
-673 PPPPSGLDE
+673 
-682 SISSSY
+682 
-688 VPVLSPVDA
+688 
-697 IPLPPPV
+697 IPLPPPLY
-704 DGDIPPLPL
+704 GDIPPLPL
-713 DGDIPP
+713 GGDIPQDPFFLP
-719 PPGLP
+719 PPPAPVNTPLD
-724 NPIPQAPFFPPSLP
+724 PIPQDPFFPPP
-738 ALPEN
+738 PPTPEN
-743 MPLDPTP
+743 TPLDPTP
-750 MDNPIPPPPPPPA
+750 LDNPIPPPPPPPA

>member
-1 MESYS
+1 MLF
-6 MDGVMA
+6 G
-12 IDMGTSNSCCVIWQG
+12 
-27 DHPEVVNEQNGD
+27 
-39 TVPSVVYVKD
+39 SV
-49 GDMVFGTA
+49 

-82 LTQLYKEGWPFK
+82 LTQLYKNGWPFK
-94 VEDVNGDN
+94 VEDVDGDD
-102 IPRFIVDLTTG
+102 IPRFIVDFPSG
-113 RAEFTAGDMYA
+113 RAEFTSGDMYA

-172 IQLLNEPTAA
+172 IQLINEPTAA
-182 ALAYSVGN
+182 ALAYSVEN
-190 YINHQKILVYDLGGG
+190 SLNHQKVLVYDLGGG

-213 IDDKYEVLSS
+213 IDNKYEVLSS

-269 KAKIELSTTMINADI
+269 KAKIELSTGLLNTDV
-284 DVSEIVDDMPSVNI
+284 DVSEIVDDVPSVNI
-298 SLAMFQ
+298 SLAMFER
-304 KAIEPELQR
+304 AIEPELQR

-320 ALEAAKLGKED
+320 ALEAAKLTKED

-380 KEGTVTSAQLFPEV
+380 KVGVVTSAKLFPEV
-394 VSKEVAAGYVH
+394 VSEEVAAGYVH
-405 NLEDQASAT
+405 NLEDQASV
-414 PAQPVIPMPVPPV
+414 PPVQPILLAIPMPVPPV
-427 QPVTP
+427 EPI
-432 VVPVPPTP
+432 VPPVKLVEP
-440 VPPTKPVQPIFMITG
+440 VESVESVTDVFQRIGLVKDN
-455 VVAHHYV
+455 YV

-512 NKYYCHLSIKDIPA
+512 NEYYCHLSIKDIPA
-526 LPKGEVKVTL
+526 LPRGEVKVTL

-561 MKNPLLQ
+561 MKNPLLET
-568 SAEAIRDNLEKIKKL
+568 ADAIKNNLESIYKL

-593 RGYNKELEKA
+593 RDYNKELEKA

-629 SAEEYRARRDSLKE
+629 SVEEYRARRDSLKE
-643 RMKNLPPVTPSTS
+643 RMKNLPPVTTSTS

-664 GLDESISSI
+664 GLDSSISSI
-673 PPPPSGLDE
+673 PPPPPPGLDE
-682 SISSSY
+682 PISSSCF
-688 VPVLSPVDA
+688 PVFSLVGA
-697 IPLPPPV
+697 IPLPPLY
-704 DGDIPPLPL
+704 GDIPPLPL
-713 DGDIPP
+713 GGDIP
-719 PPGLP
+719 
-724 NPIPQAPFFPPSLP
+724 QDPFFPPP
-738 ALPEN
+738 PPTPEN
-743 MPLDPTP
+743 TPLDPTP
-750 MDNPIPPPPPPPA
+750 MNNPIPPPPPPPV
-763 PSARIPDIPFPHSD
+763 PGARLPEIPFPHSD
-777 TSMIP
+777 TSIVP
-782 PPPPPMIS
+782 PPPTIS